1 VRPTPMLAL
10 ALCMAGSVAG
20 AQAVSVT
27 WKCVPLGK
35 PAMLEVG
42 DVPGHAFVIDQGKCT
57 ASKGSSIGGVQ
68 QKEGTVTEF
77 ADATGNN
84 AKGHGI
90 FVETLS
96 SGDKIRYTFTNAGV
110 SKDGKLVS
118 GSNKW
123 SVVGGT
129 GKFKGATGGGT
140 CKGGGSPDGST
151 TFDCTGNISAG
162 K

>member
-1 VRPTPMLAL
+1 MRRIPLVAL

-20 AQAVSVT
+20 AQAVNVT
-27 WKCVPLGK
+27 WKCAPLGK

-42 DVPGHAFVIDQGKCT
+42 DVPGHMFMIDQAKCT
-57 ASKGSSIGGVQ
+57 VVKSSSIDGVT
-68 QKEGTVTEF
+68 QKEGMVTEF

-96 SGDKIRYTFTNAGV
+96 SGDKLHYTFASAGV
-110 SKDGKLVS
+110 SKDGKPVS

-123 SVVGGT
+123 TVVGGT
-129 GKFKGATGGGT
+129 GKFTRATPR
-140 CKGGGSPDGST
+140 SR
-151 TFDCTGNISAG
+151 
-162 K
+162 

>member
-1 VRPTPMLAL
+1 MRHIPLVAV

-27 WKCVPLGK
+27 WKCAPQGAPTAL
-35 PAMLEVG
+35 AVG
-42 DVPGHAFVIDQGKCT
+42 DAAGHMFVLDQQKCA
-57 ASKGSSIGGVQ
+57 ASKGSAIGGVA

-77 ADATGNN
+77 TDAAGNN
-84 AKGHGI
+84 GKGHGI

-96 SGDKIRYTFTNAGV
+96 SGDKLHYTFTDVGV
-110 SKDGKLVS
+110 TKEGKLVS

-123 SVVGGT
+123 TVVGGT
-129 GKFKGATGGGT
+129 GKFKGATGGGS
-140 CKGGGSPDGST
+140 CKGTGNPDGSSN
-151 TFDCTGNISAG
+151 FDCKGSITA